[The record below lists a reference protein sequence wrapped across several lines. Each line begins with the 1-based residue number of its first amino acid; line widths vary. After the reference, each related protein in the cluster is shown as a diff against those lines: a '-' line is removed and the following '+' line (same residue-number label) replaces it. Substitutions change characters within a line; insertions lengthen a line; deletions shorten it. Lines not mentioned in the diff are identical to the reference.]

1 MNTQEQTRKIKLLK
15 MWEILKSETDEEH
28 PIKTNDL
35 IARLKK
41 EGIDVD
47 RKILYKDIELLNLYG
62 YEVLKDRR
70 RSNAYYVED
79 RSFDVAEVR
88 FLIDTVKASGS
99 ITEKKTEELINKL
112 SVLAG
117 SKRGQ
122 LLKEKI
128 TRYSTVKGTNESIY
142 YSVDTI
148 VRAIKENKKIGFN
161 YSDYGVNRERIY
173 RLDKEDG
180 DKKRWYIVNPVV
192 TFIDNDQYYL
202 TCYDDNHEGKLA
214 NYRIDRMDR
223 VAMLDEDITPNPT
236 VDIGK
241 HKRQQVGMYSGET
254 KEVSFEI
261 VGKGMVDVVFDKF
274 GDNVKMHRLDHEK
287 IKCIVSVQVSPV
299 FVGWC
304 LSFGEKLKVISP
316 PSTLIEIKKHL
327 SSLAEQYEE

>member
-1 MNTQEQTRKIKLLK
+1 MDKNELSRKVKLLK
-15 MWEILKSETDEEH
+15 IWEILKSETDEEH

-41 EGIDVD
+41 EGIEVD
-47 RKILYKDIELLNLYG
+47 RKILYKDIELLTKCG

-70 RSNAYYVED
+70 KSNAYYVED
-79 RSFDVAEVR
+79 RSFDAAEVR
-88 FLIDTVKASGS
+88 FLIDTVKACGS
-99 ITEKKTEELINKL
+99 ITEKKTVELINKI

-122 LLKEKI
+122 LLKERI
-128 TRYSTVKGTNESIY
+128 TKYSTVKGTNESIY

-161 YSDYGVNRERIY
+161 YSDYNVNRERVY
-173 RLDKEDG
+173 RLDKEDST
-180 DKKRWYIVNPVV
+180 KKRWYIVNPVV

-223 VAMLDEDITPNPT
+223 VEVLEEEITPNPT

-241 HKRQQVGMYSGET
+241 HKSQQVGMYSGDT
-254 KEVSFEI
+254 KEVTFEI
-261 VGKGMVDVVFDKF
+261 EEKGMIDVVFDKF
-274 GDNVKMHRLDHEK
+274 GDNVKMRKLDNGK
-287 IKCIVSVQVSPV
+287 IKCTVSVQVSPV

-304 LSFGEKLKVISP
+304 ISFGDKLKVTSP
-316 PSTLIEIKKHL
+316 PSTLIEIKNHL
-327 SSLAEQYEE
+327 AKLTEQYKD